1 MPRSSSKPDA
11 CSSCREVLR
20 NLQNEGQNDIRHP
33 KNENCSSRLEPLVVR
48 KQFLPEAHDA
58 SDWAHLGTGLHV
70 VVPLPSPCLAL
81 APKTAKSLSFRLRED
96 FESDHRSAWSALRR
110 FLAPNIRRTR
120 RRQASEALDS
130 VPRHSSRTLR
140 SLHILP
146 RQLKVGDYWM
156 DSESQ
161 LWPCTRGGHGLIQM
175 LRAPCPMFRHHR
187 FFSLSRTDE
196 A

>member
-1 MPRSSSKPDA
+1 MSRSRLASLPSGRRSSLFARRCWFSSGITHSEALAASCEPGWPQLLPRSSSKPDA

-120 RRQASEALDS
+120 RRQASACH
-130 VPRHSSRTLR
+130 VIRHAPFGPSTS
-140 SLHILP
+140 
-146 RQLKVGDYWM
+146 
-156 DSESQ
+156 
-161 LWPCTRGGHGLIQM
+161 C
-175 LRAPCPMFRHHR
+175 RA
-187 FFSLSRTDE
+187 S
-196 A
+196 